1 MKIPRREVAWA
12 VLGSALLAT
21 LFLGAAISTGRIISP
36 ADMLY
41 NYYPWRA
48 EQPAAWRGPSNDL
61 LVDSA
66 VQFEPWLEYSARR
79 LHAGELP
86 LWNADN
92 MLGAPLIGNNQSAIF
107 FPLNWPYLLWPD
119 GWMHTL
125 RLWLKLFI
133 AGLGMYLAAREVAK
147 AGPVGASV
155 ATLAFTYGAAMTVW
169 LLYPLTA
176 TAMWLP
182 WLWWA
187 TSRLISQP
195 SASRLSLLAGIVALM
210 LLAGHLQ
217 TAYHV
222 MLATGL
228 YALFHAWQ
236 TAPRQVGRLA
246 RTLGLWL
253 AACGL
258 GAMIASIQ
266 LLPFIEYSGESMAL
280 LRRTERQASGGL
292 SLPIEYAW
300 TTFSP
305 DLWGN
310 PARHTWWGTEINYN
324 EAHNY
329 IGMMTLILVPFAL
342 FVVDRLKRRMAFLLA
357 ALAVLALGVAYHAPV
372 LYDVALALPGMSLL
386 LNTRMVLVAQF
397 ALSMLAALGVEAF
410 LGWLPEQCRRFAVGV
425 ALCVGVLLV
434 VGAGVPALWAHD
446 FFGVPPNV
454 PQPNMVW
461 QEALWRAATV
471 IAVCG
476 VVVGAVAALWAIR
489 PRIARPALILV
500 PVLVPVVLLADLWLA
515 HAGYNP
521 SVAREDYY
529 PQTAATRFLQ
539 EQQRQEDGP
548 FRVIAGGAGPVG
560 VFMPNINLIYG
571 LSDLRGYDALDPR
584 LYVELAVR
592 TAPGGMRATPGGFN
606 TSRVLD
612 LLNVRYVMAAPGDDP
627 NYVVDVRQ
635 EASSGVTVGEIEGKT
650 QPGQT
655 FISQADN
662 LAGIQVLAAKYGR
675 EALSPLI
682 FHLKD
687 GLTDTADLAAV
698 RLDPSEFADNSW
710 LNITFPPIKQA
721 SKRQFYFYIDSPEAT
736 LETAATLWYSKD
748 DAYQEGQR
756 VDGGTPVE
764 GDLTFR
770 TLSLADVER
779 PWFVKVHD
787 GGKDAASV
795 YENRQALPRAW
806 LVHRIQVEP
815 DAATRISR
823 LRDPLFDRAGTAI
836 LSEALPPGYEGL
848 EVQGQGSEGRD
859 QSEDAVTITTYKA
872 EEVRISTR
880 SDQAGLLVLSDLAFP
895 GWEASLDG
903 QPTQIITADHALRA
917 VYVPAGEHAIRFVY
931 APPSFRIGAVL
942 AGVGLVAMLVLL
954 AWDRLRQMRM
964 PAGPTSLPS

>member
-1 MKIPRREVAWA
+1 LKITRREVAWA

-21 LFLGAAISTGRIISP
+21 LFLGPAIFTGRIVSP

-48 EQPAAWRGPSNDL
+48 EQPAGWRGPSNDL

-66 VQFEPWLEYSARR
+66 VQFEPWLEHSARR
-79 LHAGELP
+79 LRAGELP

-92 MLGAPLIGNNQSAIF
+92 MLGAPLIGNNQSGIF

-125 RLWLKLFI
+125 RIWLKLFI

-187 TSRLISQP
+187 TSRLITQP
-195 SASRLSLLAGIVALM
+195 SARHVAILAGIVALL

-236 TAPRQVGRLA
+236 TGPRQLPHLA
-246 RTLGLWL
+246 RRLGLWVI
-253 AACGL
+253 ACGL
-258 GAMIASIQ
+258 GAMIAAVQ

-280 LRRTERQASGGL
+280 VRRSERQAAGGL

-300 TTFSP
+300 TTFTP

-324 EAHNY
+324 ESHNY
-329 IGMMTLILVPFAL
+329 IGVMTLILVPFAL
-342 FVVDRLKRRMAFLLA
+342 FAEDRLKRRMAFLLA
-357 ALAVLALGVAYHAPV
+357 ALAALALGVAYHAPV
-372 LYDVALALPGMSLL
+372 LYDMVLALPGMSLL

-397 ALSMLAALGVEAF
+397 ALSLLAALGVEA
-410 LGWLPEQCRRFAVGV
+410 LLRWLPEQRRRLAFGL
-425 ALCVGVLLV
+425 ALCVGVLLA
-434 VGAGVPALWAHD
+434 VGVAVPALWAHD

-461 QEALWRAATV
+461 QEALWRVAAV
-471 IAVCG
+471 IAICG
-476 VVVGAVAALWAIR
+476 VVLGAVAALWAIR
-489 PRIARPALILV
+489 PRIARPALALV
-500 PVLVPVVLLADLWLA
+500 PIVLLADLWLA

-521 SVAREDYY
+521 SVVRDEYY
-529 PQTAATRFLQ
+529 PQTTATRFLQ
-539 EQQRQEDGP
+539 EQQRQEGGP

-592 TAPGGMRATPGGFN
+592 AAPGGMRATPGGFN
-606 TSRVLD
+606 TSRMLD
-612 LLNVRYVMAAPGDDP
+612 LLNVRYVMSAPGDDP

-635 EASSGVTVGEIEGKT
+635 EASSGVTVGEIAGKT

-675 EALSPLI
+675 EALSPLV
-682 FHLKD
+682 FHLRA
-687 GLTDTADLAAV
+687 GITTTTDLATV
-698 RLDPSEFADNSW
+698 RLDPSELADNSW
-710 LNITFPPIKQA
+710 WNITFPPIKQA
-721 SKRQFYFYIDSPEAT
+721 SERQFYFYFDAPEAT
-736 LETAATLWYSKD
+736 PETAATIWYSQD
-748 DAYQEGQR
+748 DAYQGGTR
-756 VDGGTPVE
+756 MDGGAPDE
-764 GDLTFR
+764 GDLAFR
-770 TLSLADVER
+770 TLSLADVEK
-779 PWFVKVHD
+779 PWFVKVLD

-795 YENRQALPRAW
+795 YENQQALPRAW
-806 LVHRIQVEP
+806 LAHRAEVEP

-823 LRDPLFDRAGTAI
+823 LRDPSFDRAGTAI
-836 LSEALPPGYEGL
+836 LSEALPSGYEG
-848 EVQGQGSEGRD
+848 VGVRGQGPEVSD
-859 QSEDAVTITTYKA
+859 QLEDSVTVTAYKA
-872 EEVRISTR
+872 EDVRISTR
-880 SDQAGLLVLSDLAFP
+880 SDQAGLLILSDLAFP
-895 GWEASLDG
+895 GWEASVDG
-903 QPTQIITADHALRA
+903 QPSQIITADHALRA
-917 VYVPAGEHAIRFVY
+917 VYVPAGEHAVRFVY
-931 APPSFRIGAVL
+931 APASFRLGVVL
-942 AGVGLVAMLVLL
+942 TGVGLVAMLGLL
-954 AWDRLRQMRM
+954 AWDRLRQRRT
-964 PAGPTSLPS
+964 PNSLASSP

>member
-1 MKIPRREVAWA
+1 VAWA
-12 VLGSALLAT
+12 VLGSAFLAT
-21 LFLGAAISTGRIISP
+21 LFLGPAIFTGRIISP

-41 NYYPWRA
+41 NYYPWRV
-48 EQPAAWRGPSNDL
+48 EQPAGWRGPSNDL

-86 LWNADN
+86 LWNSDN
-92 MLGAPLIGNNQSAIF
+92 MLGAPLVGNNQSALF
-107 FPLNWPYLLWPD
+107 FPLNWLYLLWPD

-125 RLWLKLFI
+125 RIWLKLFI

-187 TSRLISQP
+187 TARLISQP
-195 SASRLSLLAGIVALM
+195 SARRVALLAGIVALL

-228 YALFHAWQ
+228 FALFHAWQ

-246 RTLGLWL
+246 RTLGLW
-253 AACGL
+253 AVACGL
-258 GAMIASIQ
+258 GAMIAAIQ

-280 LRRTERQASGGL
+280 LRRNERQAAGGL
-292 SLPIEYAW
+292 TLPIEYAW
-300 TTFSP
+300 TTFTP

-310 PARHTWWGTEINYN
+310 PSRHTWWGTEINYN
-324 EAHNY
+324 ESHNY
-329 IGMMTLILVPFAL
+329 IGMMTLLLVPFAL
-342 FVVDRLKRRMAFLLA
+342 FAGDRLKRRTALLLA
-357 ALAVLALGVAYHAPV
+357 ALAVMALGVAYHAPV
-372 LYDVALALPGMSLL
+372 LYEIVLALPGMSLL

-397 ALSMLAALGVEAF
+397 VLSLLAALGIEAIM
-410 LGWLPEQCRRFAVGV
+410 GWLPEQRRRLALGM
-425 ALCVGVLLV
+425 ALCVGVLLA
-434 VGAGVPALWAHD
+434 VGLAVPALWAHD
-446 FFGVPPNV
+446 FFGVPQNV
-454 PQPNMVW
+454 QQPNMVW
-461 QEALWRAATV
+461 QEALWRAAIVT
-471 IAVCG
+471 AVCG
-476 VVVGAVAALWAIR
+476 VVLGALVALWAMR
-489 PRIARPALILV
+489 PRIAHPAIA
-500 PVLVPVVLLADLWLA
+500 LVPVVLLADLWLA

-521 SVAREDYY
+521 SVAREEYY

-539 EQQRQEDGP
+539 EQQRQDDGP

-592 TAPGGMRATPGGFN
+592 AAPGGMRATPGGFN
-606 TSRVLD
+606 TSRMLD
-612 LLNVRYVMAAPGDDP
+612 LLNVRYVMSAPGDDP

-635 EASSGVTVGEIEGKT
+635 EASSGVTVGEITGET

-655 FISQADN
+655 FISQTDN
-662 LAGIQVLAAKYGR
+662 VAGIQVLAAKYGR
-675 EALSPLI
+675 ETLSPLV

-687 GLTDTADLAAV
+687 YPTATTDLATV
-698 RLDPSEFADNSW
+698 RLDPSKFADNSW
-710 LNITFPPIKQA
+710 WNITFPPIKQA
-721 SKRQFYFYIDSPEAT
+721 SKRQFYFYFDAPDAT
-736 LETAATLWYSKD
+736 PETAATIWYSQG
-748 DAYQEGQR
+748 DAYQEGTR
-756 VDGGTPVE
+756 MDGGVPIE
-764 GDLTFR
+764 GDLAFR
-770 TLSLADVER
+770 TLSLADVEK
-779 PWFVKVHD
+779 PWFVKALD

-806 LVHRIQVEP
+806 LVHRVQVEP

-823 LRDPLFDRAGTAI
+823 LRDPSFDRAGNAI

-848 EVQGQGSEGRD
+848 ATRGQGPGVRD
-859 QSEDAVTITTYKA
+859 QAGDSVIITAYRA
-872 EEVRISTR
+872 EEVSISTR
-880 SDQAGLLVLSDLAFP
+880 SDQPGLLLLSDLAFP
-895 GWEASLDG
+895 GWEASVDG
-903 QPTQIITADHALRA
+903 QPSQIITADHALRA
-917 VYVPAGEHAIRFVY
+917 VYVPAGEHEVRFVY
-931 APPSFRIGAVL
+931 APASFRVGAVL
-942 AGVGLVAMLVLL
+942 TVVGLVVMLGLL
-954 AWDRLRQMRM
+954 VWDRLRRWR
-964 PAGPTSLPS
+964 ARTDPTSLSV